1 MFEVSVTGS
10 FEASHYIDAPGG
22 AEAYKRVHGHSFV
35 VTAACAGHR
44 PGEAGWVLDLGALD
58 AALKDV
64 LAELDHSVLNDIP
77 GLEQP
82 TFENLL
88 LWIEAGLKAKGF
100 TPSRLEIERPTVRQ
114 RAVYTPSRQ

>member
-1 MFEVSVTGS
+1 MFEVSVSGS
-10 FEASHYIDAPGG
+10 FEASHYINADGG
-22 AEAYKRVHGHSFV
+22 ADAYRRIHGHSFV
-35 VTAACAGHR
+35 VTASVAGHG
-44 PGEAGWVLDLGALD
+44 PGKDGWVLDLGALD

-88 LWIEAGLKAKGF
+88 IWIDGKLNAKGYAA
-100 TPSRLEIERPTVRQ
+100 SRIEIERPTVRQ
-114 RAVYTPSRQ
+114 RAVYTPAR

>member
-10 FEASHYIDAPGG
+10 FEASHYIDAKG
-22 AEAYKRVHGHSFV
+22 APDAYKRVHGHSFV
-35 VTAACAGHR
+35 VTASVAGHG
-44 PGEAGWVLDLGALD
+44 PGEQGWVLDLGALD

-64 LAELDHSVLNDIP
+64 LSGLDHAVLNDIP

-88 LWIEAGLKAKGF
+88 VWIERGLKDRGF
-100 TPSRLEIERPTVRQ
+100 APSRLEIERPTVRQ
-114 RAVYTPSRQ
+114 RAVYTPQR